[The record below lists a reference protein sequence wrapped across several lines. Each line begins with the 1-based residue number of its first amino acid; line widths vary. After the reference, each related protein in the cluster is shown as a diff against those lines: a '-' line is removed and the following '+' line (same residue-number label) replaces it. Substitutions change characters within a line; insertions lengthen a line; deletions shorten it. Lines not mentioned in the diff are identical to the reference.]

1 MCMPY
6 SGCVLTGQNEID
18 DVHDALITRQSY
30 IERHWTCPIK
40 IFVLHSKV
48 GWLVLVLIYTYMV
61 NGHVQYLG

>member
-1 MCMPY
+1 MLLQLQRDQIHH
-6 SGCVLTGQNEID
+6 VFTGQNEID

-48 GWLVLVLIYTYMV
+48 GCLTLFKVSVS
-61 NGHVQYLG
+61 QAC